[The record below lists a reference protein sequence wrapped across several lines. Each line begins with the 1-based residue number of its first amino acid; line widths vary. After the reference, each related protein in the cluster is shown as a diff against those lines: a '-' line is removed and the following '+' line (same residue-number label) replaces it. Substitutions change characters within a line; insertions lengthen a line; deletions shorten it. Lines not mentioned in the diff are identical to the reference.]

1 MNIKDYISSG
11 ILEAYVLGE
20 LSGAESKEV
29 EQKAAAHPE
38 IKEELQII
46 EQSLLALAME
56 TSITPNEDVKKKLM
70 DSVSFSKDDDTVS
83 FNTHEASA
91 AEPKELKVNGGSI
104 PSGFKWLMAAAVS
117 IAVISSIVAVS
128 FWNRYNNTKEQ
139 LEDVIAQNER
149 LAETVQEASL
159 QLADLSQDF
168 KTLNDSSMIPV
179 PMKGLETAP
188 NALAFVHW
196 NHSSQE
202 VYLNVNNL
210 PIHDEDEQYQLWA
223 IVDGKPVD
231 AGVFDL
237 TTAVDGLVKM
247 KNIGNASAF
256 AVTLEPKGG
265 SINPTMENMVV
276 MGNVKT

>member
-20 LSGAESKEV
+20 LSLSESEEV
-29 EQKAAAHPE
+29 EEKVALHPE

-46 EQSLLALAME
+46 EKSLFALAMQ
-56 TSITPNEDVKKKLM
+56 TSIPPSEDVRKKLI
-70 DSVSFSKDDDTVS
+70 DSISFSTTDE
-83 FNTHEASA
+83 THSLNRSERSTPATNKFVA
-91 AEPKELKVNGGSI
+91 NNGSI
-104 PSGFKWLMAAAVS
+104 PSGFKWLMAAAIS
-117 IAVISSIVAVS
+117 IAILSSIAAVS
-128 FWNRYNNTKEQ
+128 FWNRYNNTKEE
-139 LEDVIAQNER
+139 LENVVAQNER

-179 PMKGLETAP
+179 PMKGLEATP
-188 NALAFVHW
+188 TALAMVHW
-196 NHSSQE
+196 NHSSEE

-210 PIHDEDEQYQLWA
+210 PLHGEDEQYQLWA

-237 TTAVDGLVKM
+237 STAVDGLVKM

-265 SINPTMENMVV
+265 SVNPTLENMVV
-276 MGNVKT
+276 MGNVRT

>member
-11 ILEAYVLGE
+11 VLEAYVLGE
-20 LSGAESKEV
+20 LSLSESKEV
-29 EQKAAAHPE
+29 EEKIALHPE
-38 IKEELQII
+38 IREELQII
-46 EQSLLALAME
+46 EQSLLALAMK
-56 TSITPNEDVKKKLM
+56 TSIPPGEDVKKKLM
-70 DSVSFSKDDDTVS
+70 DSMSFSKADETLS
-83 FNTHEASA
+83 LHRPEKGIPQ
-91 AEPKELKVNGGSI
+91 PKELLVKSSKI
-104 PSGFKWLMAAAVS
+104 PSGFKWLMAAAIS
-117 IAVISSIVAVS
+117 IAVLSSIAAVS
-128 FWNRYNNTKEQ
+128 FWNRYNNTKEE
-139 LEDVIAQNER
+139 LDNVVAQNER

-179 PMKGLETAP
+179 PMKGLEAAP
-188 NALAFVHW
+188 TALAMVHW
-196 NHSSQE
+196 NHSSKE

-210 PIHDEDEQYQLWA
+210 PLHGEDEQYQLWA

-237 TTAVDGLVKM
+237 STAVDGLVKM

-265 SINPTMENMVV
+265 SVNPTLENMVV
-276 MGNVKT
+276 MGNVRT